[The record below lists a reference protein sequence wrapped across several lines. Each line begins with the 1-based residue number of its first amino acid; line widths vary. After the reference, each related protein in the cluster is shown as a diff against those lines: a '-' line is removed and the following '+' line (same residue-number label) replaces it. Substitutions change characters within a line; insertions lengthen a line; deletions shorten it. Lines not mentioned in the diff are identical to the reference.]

1 MAPEECDN
9 CFTDIQHKIDVLVN
23 NAKNAIIKMNS
34 DHAVSIEDREK
45 KSDEFF
51 ERQEKKYGEFLDKSD
66 KRENRRF
73 GYNSIILLLFA
84 SVIGY
89 SYLRQNQLEA
99 ELDSKAD
106 KTEIVTKPEFELIT
120 QQGDDYNKNMFVK
133 KLDISSD
140 TFTYPSS
147 KRRLFDG
154 SVRGAKQEYEK
165 VIKDQKQ

>member
-9 CFTDIQHKIDVLVN
+9 CFADIQHKIDVLVN
-23 NAKNAIIKMNS
+23 NARNAIVKMNS

-51 ERQEKKYGEFLDKSD
+51 ERQERKYGEFLDKSD

-89 SYLRQNQLEA
+89 SYLRQNEFES
-99 ELDSKAD
+99 ELDKKAE
-106 KTEIVTKPEFELIT
+106 KAEIITKQEFELIT
-120 QQGDDYNKNMFVK
+120 NQGDDYNKNMFVK
-133 KLDISSD
+133 KQDVLSD

-147 KRRLFDG
+147 KRRVFEGATRG
-154 SVRGAKQEYEK
+154 SSPYNK
-165 VIKDQKQ
+165 IN

>member
-9 CFTDIQHKIDVLVN
+9 CFTDIQQKVDILVN

-34 DHAVSIEDREK
+34 DHSISIEDREK

-51 ERQEKKYGEFLDKSD
+51 ERQERKYGEFLDKSD

-73 GYNSIILLLFA
+73 SYNSIILLLFA

-89 SYLRQNQLEA
+89 SYLRQNELESKIG
-99 ELDSKAD
+99 EKAD

-120 QQGDDYNKNMFVK
+120 NQGDDYNKNMFVK
-133 KLDISSD
+133 KQDVLSD

-147 KRRLFDG
+147 KRRVFEGATRG
-154 SVRGAKQEYEK
+154 SDSYNKA
-165 VIKDQKQ
+165 IKNQQ